1 MKVTTIDGGFRGR
14 RARGL
19 SAVPATSP
27 ALRVEVPRAVVRGSD
42 LAARLSESFSADL
55 ADYDAARQELQVAVG
70 RGALPGDAA
79 RDALAAM
86 DALDD
91 RRAELL
97 ASLARADRPEWLGNW
112 QTDATA
118 FVARANK
125 FVEETRALLRGEASS
140 RPWKVLGLTLACT
153 ALLGAGA
160 WWLANRR
167 A

>member
-14 RARGL
+14 RVRGL

-27 ALRVEVPRAVVRGSD
+27 ALRVPPPRTEEAV
-42 LAARLSESFSADL
+42 RLSESFSADL
-55 ADYDAARQELQVAVG
+55 ADYDTARQELQVAVG

-97 ASLARADRPEWLGNW
+97 ASLARADRPEWLGSW
-112 QTDATA
+112 QTDAIA

-167 A
+167 G